1 MGRSAA
7 KERKKVKSGT
17 KFRPAK
23 RSKFSI
29 KNNDIMHAPK
39 NPSFGNPTAYL
50 YGKDAI
56 DAKKH
61 KKRPRK
67 SKENKNKIN
76 TQSSS
81 AHAHAYAYAPTQ
93 TNKKNNS
100 KNGSNFVARNGNR
113 RVKRMFI
120 ARFPVVGT
128 KTKAVPWSRKNKCLG
143 KDEKSEQPEGKQ
155 QQQREKIMNGAFSVN
170 ETAMEYFNAELAEF
184 AEYVKL
190 TQTEI
195 RAREYL
201 IQQIQKSCKNLF
213 GVENSQCQVFGSF
226 AARSVC
232 IFESDIDVAI
242 WGVVE
247 PDSGDESDF
256 RIKQQQAQKEQRESR
271 AKRAVDATRE
281 LLSNQKKQERVLKWK
296 ALIDNANKN
305 MEEQTEQ
312 LEDKTTEESTTGR
325 NAESENVEPPL
336 FVLDHTGDGR
346 ANSLD
351 DDGDDNDN
359 EDEHNNGDDDDSDSL
374 SESDNSNIDN
384 ADKLE
389 KFWSRK
395 STRNDG
401 TASNPIAISS
411 RKSRDNS
418 STRNDG
424 TASNPIAISYLDDD
438 SSDSTLNDEEKVDLI
453 DIPKRRP
460 RGQSLVSL
468 SSSTTCSVEAK
479 LDESEMEISFFV
491 DPNKQPA
498 REKVGPSGKTRT
510 RVVNSL
516 YKLTRP
522 LRPFASQMHVRKQAR
537 VPIINMVTTFGFEC
551 DIALGGHNGTDTS
564 SYASTQL
571 SRFKRYVLRKSH
583 FCRFFVVTF

>member
-1 MGRSAA
+1 MGRSSG
-7 KERKKVKSGT
+7 KERKKVKNGT
-17 KFRPAK
+17 KVGPAK

-29 KNNDIMHAPK
+29 NNNDIFHAPK

-50 YGKDAI
+50 YGNSAI
-56 DAKKH
+56 DAKKA
-61 KKRPRK
+61 KKRPPNK
-67 SKENKNKIN
+67 YKNKNKIN
-76 TQSSS
+76 NKSSS
-81 AHAHAYAYAPTQ
+81 AYAYAPAQ
-93 TNKKNNS
+93 TYNNNKS
-100 KNGSNFVARNGNR
+100 SSFVARKGN
-113 RVKRMFI
+113 KRGKRIFI

-128 KTKAVPWSRKNKCLG
+128 KTKAVPWLRRNKVLG
-143 KDEKSEQPEGKQ
+143 KDEKSNQTEGKQ
-155 QQQREKIMNGAFSVN
+155 QLEKIMNGAFSVN
-170 ETAMEYFNAELAEF
+170 EKAMEYFNAELEEF

-213 GVENSQCQVFGSF
+213 GVEDWQCQVFGSF
-226 AARSVC
+226 AARPVC
-232 IFESDIDVAI
+232 IFESDIDLAI

-247 PDSGDESDF
+247 PDSGDETDLHT
-256 RIKQQQAQKEQRESR
+256 KQQQQQESI
-271 AKRAVDATRE
+271 AKRAVDAQLEADQTI
-281 LLSNQKKQERVLKWK
+281 SNQRKQERVLKWK
-296 ALIDNANKN
+296 ALIDNVSKS

-312 LEDKTTEESTTGR
+312 LEDKTTEESTTER

-336 FVLDHTGDGR
+336 FVLDHTGDGS
-346 ANSLD
+346 ADSLD
-351 DDGDDNDN
+351 DDDDDGDG
-359 EDEHNNGDDDDSDSL
+359 HNNGDDDDDN

-389 KFWSRK
+389 NFWSRK
-395 STRNDG
+395 SL
-401 TASNPIAISS
+401 
-411 RKSRDNS
+411 DNS

-424 TASNPIAISYLDDD
+424 TASNPIAIPSRKSRDNSSTRNDGTANNPIAIPDLDDD
-438 SSDSTLNDEEKVDLI
+438 SSDSTFTDEEKVDLI

-522 LRPFASQMHVRKQAR
+522 LRPFASQMHVRRQAR

-564 SYASTQL
+564 SYASTHL
-571 SRFKRYVLRKSH
+571 SRFKRYDLRKSH
-583 FCRFFVVTF
+583 FCRLY

>member
-1 MGRSAA
+1 
-7 KERKKVKSGT
+7 
-17 KFRPAK
+17 
-23 RSKFSI
+23 
-29 KNNDIMHAPK
+29 
-39 NPSFGNPTAYL
+39 
-50 YGKDAI
+50 
-56 DAKKH
+56 
-61 KKRPRK
+61 
-67 SKENKNKIN
+67 
-76 TQSSS
+76 
-81 AHAHAYAYAPTQ
+81 
-93 TNKKNNS
+93 
-100 KNGSNFVARNGNR
+100 
-113 RVKRMFI
+113 MFI

-128 KTKAVPWSRKNKCLG
+128 KTKAVPWLRKNKGLG

-155 QQQREKIMNGAFSVN
+155 QQQPQRGKIINGAFSVN
-170 ETAMEYFNAELAEF
+170 ETAMEYFNAELTEF

-213 GVENSQCQVFGSF
+213 GVEDSQCQVFGSF

-256 RIKQQQAQKEQRESR
+256 RIKQQQPQKQQRESI

-296 ALIDNANKN
+296 ALIDNANKK
-305 MEEQTEQ
+305 MEEQSEQ
-312 LEDKTTEESTTGR
+312 LEDKTTAESTTGR

-336 FVLDHTGDGR
+336 FVLDHNGDGR
-346 ANSLD
+346 ADSLD
-351 DDGDDNDN
+351 DNGDDND
-359 EDEHNNGDDDDSDSL
+359 DENNNGDDDDSDSI

-389 KFWSRK
+389 NFWSRK

-401 TASNPIAISS
+401 TASNPISISS
-411 RKSRDNS
+411 RKSHDNS
-418 STRNDG
+418 STRNGG
-424 TASNPIAISYLDDD
+424 TASNPIAIPDLDDD

-498 REKVGPSGKTRT
+498 REKVGPTGRTRT

-522 LRPFASQMHVRKQAR
+522 LRPFASQMHVRRQAR

-564 SYASTQL
+564 SYATTQL

-583 FCRFFVVTF
+583 FYLFLW